1 MQLSAMGSPPDKATA
16 AITQPAGL
24 LRKPPGLGTHY
35 LRYSVSNALVLLA
48 GFISFPIL
56 TRMLDNTEFGI
67 LRYYE
72 TFMLVGVALAKLG
85 SQHAIVRLYPYGDP
99 GRMRT
104 FGTNVVLLP
113 LVMSATLCA
122 VAIVGMLLWSGWSGR
137 SFSPVLWCVVAITP
151 MLAASAIVQSVMR
164 AGERSDVV
172 MVTRI
177 IGRMLELV
185 LVLGAVILVQQ
196 SALAVYG
203 GKLVATVLLLAWLM
217 HWLRRNVR
225 FAREAIDTE
234 AFRGA
239 LVYGLPL
246 MGHELAYAIFSNVDR
261 VMLRAITDD
270 FAVVGIY
277 TIGMAL
283 ALQVNLFIDTT
294 LSEAFVPV
302 ANRAYETGGNKA
314 VRALKKQVLVPMT
327 YAVVAIIAMV
337 LVTGEDLIVALSGPS
352 KAASGE
358 VFVVLGIAVA
368 AHSLLCISNF
378 GMLLKRRTMPVLMI
392 TVGTAAVSV
401 VMNFILIPRM
411 GYMGAAWS
419 VAISYA
425 AMSTARFIWCPKGLV
440 QLPAARTLAVA
451 IALGTLL
458 VSVAQGADLFG
469 VQGAWARLAVA
480 GALFVPL
487 YALPVLVLDPDLRQ
501 AALALLARAT
511 ARRRTQLPDG
521 VGD

>member
-1 MQLSAMGSPPDKATA
+1 MGRHPDKATA
-16 AITQPAGL
+16 PDAQPGAV
-24 LRKPPGLGTHY
+24 LRRPPGLGTHY
-35 LRYSVSNALVLLA
+35 LRYSVSNVLVLLA

-56 TRMLDNTEFGI
+56 TRMLDNAEFGM

-72 TFMLVGVALAKLG
+72 TFMLVGVAIAKLG

-99 GRMRT
+99 TRMRA
-104 FGTNVVLLP
+104 FGTNIVLLP
-113 LVMSATLCA
+113 LLLSATLCA
-122 VAIVGMLLWSGWSGR
+122 AVIVAMLLWNGVGGGDVN
-137 SFSPVLWCVVAITP
+137 PVLWCVVLITP
-151 MLAASAIVQSVMR
+151 MLAASAIMQSVMR
-164 AGERSDVV
+164 ASERSDVV

-177 IGRMLELV
+177 IGRMLELA
-185 LVLGAVILVQQ
+185 LVLGAVVLVQQ

-203 GKLVATVLLLAWLM
+203 GKLIATGLLFVWLI

-225 FAREAIDTE
+225 FSRDALDTN
-234 AFRGA
+234 AFRSA
-239 LVYGLPL
+239 LIYGLPL

-261 VMLRAITDD
+261 VMLRTITDD

-277 TIGMAL
+277 TIGLAL
-283 ALQVNLFIDTT
+283 AMQVNLFIDTT

-302 ANRAYETGGNKA
+302 ANRAYEAGGSRA
-314 VRALKKQVLVPMT
+314 VRALKQQVLVPMT

-352 KAASGE
+352 KAASGA

-368 AHSLLCISNF
+368 AQSLLGICSF
-378 GMLLKRRTMPVLMI
+378 GMLLMRRTIPVLMI
-392 TVGTAAVSV
+392 TVGTALVSV
-401 VMNFILIPRM
+401 AMNFILIPRM

-419 VAISYA
+419 VVISYA

-440 QLPAARTLAVA
+440 QLPAARTVGVAVV
-451 IALGTLL
+451 LGALL
-458 VSVAQGADLFG
+458 VSVAKGVDLFG

-487 YALPVLVLDPDLRQ
+487 YALPVLGFDPEVRS
-501 AALALLARAT
+501 AALALWARAT
-511 ARRRTQLPDG
+511 ARARPGLADG